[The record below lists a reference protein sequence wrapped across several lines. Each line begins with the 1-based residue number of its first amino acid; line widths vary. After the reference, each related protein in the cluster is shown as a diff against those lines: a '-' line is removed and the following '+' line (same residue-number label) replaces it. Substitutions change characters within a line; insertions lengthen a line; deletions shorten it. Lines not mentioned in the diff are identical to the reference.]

1 MELSTRQSQKS
12 LLSFTA
18 YLPLLAY
25 LIFVLLAALVYVW
38 EPWVMPLSLL
48 KFLYFCG
55 ALGIFIHL
63 PDLLP
68 WGNKHWIRIAQWI
81 LDIFILC
88 IYAWWLPK
96 GQALVLFFM
105 LLYLFYVQ
113 VFGSYKR
120 SLLSGGLFLTVFFLL
135 NYRETGQLTVA
146 VILGSAVFSF
156 ALLMMHFLSMHLLQ
170 VIADQSEENKS
181 LRQITE
187 SVFAYAPIGFLVL
200 DADDRT
206 LVMNDFQKKILSS
219 ISSHGQLVQEDGG
232 VFAILPELRSL
243 SNQEHLDIIRRSV
256 QGYIFLRARLVEL
269 PVPSGWRLIVI
280 EDRTA
285 LERAE
290 QDKRQ
295 AEKLAAIGTLAAG
308 IAHEIRNPLAGISGS
323 LQLLEVNMESEE
335 SKRLTK
341 IVYREIDRLNHLIS
355 EFLDFARPM
364 PPPTERIDLAQVVR
378 DSYQVVRHDSR
389 FSDLLS
395 GQDVPVDEGYS
406 FFIYGDGNKLK
417 QVFLNLFVNSA
428 QAMEG
433 QNSPRLTWGI
443 MDQGLEWMV
452 FIEDN
457 GKGMDANTLSRIFEP
472 FFTTKAKGTG
482 LGMAIVHKIVEAHRG
497 RI

>member
-1 MELSTRQSQKS
+1 
-12 LLSFTA
+12 
-18 YLPLLAY
+18 
-25 LIFVLLAALVYVW
+25 
-38 EPWVMPLSLL
+38 
-48 KFLYFCG
+48 
-55 ALGIFIHL
+55 
-63 PDLLP
+63 
-68 WGNKHWIRIAQWI
+68 
-81 LDIFILC
+81 
-88 IYAWWLPK
+88 
-96 GQALVLFFM
+96 
-105 LLYLFYVQ
+105 
-113 VFGSYKR
+113 
-120 SLLSGGLFLTVFFLL
+120 
-135 NYRETGQLTVA
+135 
-146 VILGSAVFSF
+146 
-156 ALLMMHFLSMHLLQ
+156 MMHFLSMHLLQ

-497 RI
+497 RIQIKSELGQGTRVEIFFPKAA